1 MHLMRTHPYLR
12 DMASFFS
19 SASTCFLSAASPG
32 GTGPPREEEG
42 GPAAVP
48 PPRDAEE
55 VGTPAD
61 AVAEA
66 WSSCERAS
74 WTWRGR
80 KGRDDAEVRGSR
92 FRSG

>member
-1 MHLMRTHPYLR
+1 MYKHDTHHYIRHMTHLR

-32 GTGPPREEEG
+32 GTAPPREEEG

-48 PPRDAEE
+48 PPQDAEE

-61 AVAEA
+61 AVADA
-66 WSSCERAS
+66 WSNCERAS
-74 WTWRGR
+74 WT
-80 KGRDDAEVRGSR
+80 
-92 FRSG
+92 